1 MPRLVTESGIV
12 TLLRLGQLL
21 KAASPILVTE
31 LGIVTLTGVG
41 RPTGMVGA
49 SSTSSWPLP
58 VVVAAGRCEDVSDG
72 VAAGTDDGGD
82 KGRTGM
88 EWSPSRRFTLT
99 RRDGSSSVNAW
110 VVGEGTG
117 GDGGV
122 GAAVGMDGTG
132 AMEGGGS
139 GGGSGTGKVIGSSA
153 VALPTP

>member
-1 MPRLVTESGIV
+1 MLATEPMTSA
-12 TLLRLGQLL
+12 T
-21 KAASPILVTE
+21 A
-31 LGIVTLTGVG
+31 GVG

-88 EWSPSRRFTLT
+88 EWSPSRRFILT

-132 AMEGGGS
+132 AMEGGWAGGGS

>member
-1 MPRLVTESGIV
+1 
-12 TLLRLGQLL
+12 
-21 KAASPILVTE
+21 
-31 LGIVTLTGVG
+31 
-41 RPTGMVGA
+41 MVGA

-88 EWSPSRRFTLT
+88 ERSPSRRFMLT

-110 VVGEGTG
+110 VVGEGAG
-117 GDGGV
+117 GDGGA

-132 AMEGGGS
+132 AMEGGWA
-139 GGGSGTGKVIGSSA
+139 GGGSGGSGGTGTVIGSSA